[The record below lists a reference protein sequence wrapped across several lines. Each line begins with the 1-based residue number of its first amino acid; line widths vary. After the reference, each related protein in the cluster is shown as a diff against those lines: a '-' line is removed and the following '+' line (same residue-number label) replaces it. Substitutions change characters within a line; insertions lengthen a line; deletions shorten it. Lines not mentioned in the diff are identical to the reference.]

1 MNPQTNV
8 NANTNSFL
16 KDSDLIFH
24 MGKNGNV
31 YSGGFAIDSS
41 FMKNGVMSGGLY
53 DKDSDTDADSDL
65 GPAASTGNIFTGG
78 NFVVPPMWFHQEA
91 PAIKRSYLSDSDDDE
106 EHPVVNETLYN
117 KLLDMVRHSGGGAKH
132 GEAKHGEAKHG
143 VRGTKRRNTKK
154 AAAIAGEKRKYTRKQ
169 RKSESES
176 ESESM

>member
-1 MNPQTNV
+1 MNPQTNVNV

-91 PAIKRSYLSDSDDDE
+91 PAIKRCYLSDSDDDE

-132 GEAKHGEAKHG
+132 G

-154 AAAIAGEKRKYTRKQ
+154 AFAIVGEKRKYTRKQ